1 VEKAN
6 RKSFFVPGSLLRVL
20 IDTTHPIA
28 YGYEREGA
36 VFFRRS
42 PVLAAQEGK
51 SIVAYPPHNPLLSG
65 WVNGED
71 YFYNKSA
78 LVDVPLGDGKIIII
92 GFSALYRGQSHST
105 FKLLFNSI
113 YYGASSL
120 GEL

>member
-1 VEKAN
+1 
-6 RKSFFVPGSLLRVL
+6 VPGSLLKVL
-20 IDTTHPIA
+20 IDRNHPIA
-28 YGYEREGA
+28 YGYESEGA

-42 PVLAAQEGK
+42 PVLAVKEGT
-51 SIVAYPPHNPLLSG
+51 SIVTYPSHNPLLSG

-78 LVDVPLGDGKIIII
+78 LVDVPLGEGKIIII
-92 GFSALYRGQSHST
+92 GFPVLYRGQSHST

-113 YYGASSL
+113 YYGPASL